1 MIRERLINLIHKL
14 RQFIPE
20 IVALV
25 LLVLAFGISA
35 VREPK
40 FLDVAYLFD
49 RSTLYT
55 ETALL
60 TIALTLVIVAG
71 HIDLSCTAIL
81 ALVGA
86 IVTTLHGKYNLPF
99 GLCAVLAP
107 ILGSIFG
114 AINGYLV
121 AYRRL
126 PSLVVTLGT
135 MALFRG
141 MAQILLGDHSLPVP
155 EPFQHVE
162 RLYLPHTYFHAPL
175 FLTISLALCAGVAL
189 HKTVFGRYLY
199 AIGTNAEAA
208 RYSGVPVP
216 ALLLRLFI
224 LSGTMAGIAALTLL
238 SRLGVARFD
247 HASGLELD
255 AITAV
260 VLGGTS
266 IFGGRGTLFGS
277 LVALLLIGVVQTG
290 MGVAGMKSETQVTV
304 IGVLLL
310 VAVLLTNLTGQA
322 KKRK

>member
-1 MIRERLINLIHKL
+1 VKILKL
-14 RQFIPE
+14 RHFIPE
-20 IVALV
+20 MVAVGLFI
-25 LLVLAFGISA
+25 LAFGISA

-40 FLDVAYLFD
+40 FLDIAYLFD

-60 TIALTLVIVAG
+60 GIVLTLVIVAG

-86 IVTTLHGKYNLPF
+86 IVTTLHARFGMPF
-99 GLCAVLAP
+99 GTCAVLAP
-107 ILGSIFG
+107 LLGGAFG

-141 MAQILLGDHSLPVP
+141 VAQILLGDHSLPVP
-155 EPFQHVE
+155 EAFQHVE
-162 RLYLPHTYFHAPL
+162 KIYIPHTYFHLPL
-175 FLTISLALCAGVAL
+175 FIIFFGALLAGLAL
-189 HKTVFGRYLY
+189 HKTVFGRYIY

-208 RYSGVPVP
+208 KYSGVPVP
-216 ALLLRLFI
+216 ALLLRLFV
-224 LSGTMAGIAALTLL
+224 LSGATAGLCALTLL

-247 HASGLELD
+247 HARGLELD

-266 IFGGRGTLFGS
+266 IFGGRGTVFGS
-277 LVALLLIGVVQTG
+277 LAALLLIGIVQTG
-290 MGVAGMKSETQVTV
+290 MGVAGVKSEVQVTV

-310 VAVLLTNLTGQA
+310 VAVLLANITR
-322 KKRK
+322 KKR